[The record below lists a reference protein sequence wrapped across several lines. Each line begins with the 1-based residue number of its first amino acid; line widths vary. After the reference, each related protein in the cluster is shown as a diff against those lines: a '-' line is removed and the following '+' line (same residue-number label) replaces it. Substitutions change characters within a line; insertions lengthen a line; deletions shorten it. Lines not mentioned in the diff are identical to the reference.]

1 MIDIAPEAAS
11 GLPGGGLLSR
21 EPAQPASSTREL
33 YRRLVWLYVRASVA
47 AVVVMFTLVLLG
59 LDLSLEQW
67 AYIIVSTPIGVG
79 MYVLPDIYVIGRQ
92 FRPIGETLSR
102 LHRGDRPSGA
112 RGPQTQRPPPD
123 PPV

>member
-11 GLPGGGLLSR
+11 RLPGGGLLSQG
-21 EPAQPASSTREL
+21 PAQPASSTREL

-67 AYIIVSTPIGVG
+67 AYIIVATPIGVG

-102 LHRGDRPSGA
+102 LDRGDRPSPADGVGKA
-112 RGPQTQRPPPD
+112 SGL
-123 PPV
+123 